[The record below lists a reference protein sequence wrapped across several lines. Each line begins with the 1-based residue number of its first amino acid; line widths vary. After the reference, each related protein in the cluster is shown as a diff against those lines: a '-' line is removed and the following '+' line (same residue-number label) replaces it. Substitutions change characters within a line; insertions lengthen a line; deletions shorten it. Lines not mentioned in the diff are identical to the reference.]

1 MILDYPKVYEKNKCV
16 GHGGNQEWFLD
27 SWAKKAGCASVS
39 ATDIFIYYTKK
50 EHKINKDVYL
60 NHMIEMYRLMK
71 PQERGFPYVY
81 LYARRLSKLLNNCKY
96 TGAASIAPPTEP

>member
-39 ATDIFIYYTKK
+39 ATDILKK
-50 EHKINKDVYL
+50 L
-60 NHMIEMYRLMK
+60 
-71 PQERGFPYVY
+71 Y
-81 LYARRLSKLLNNCKY
+81 LYLFYPLHNQLL
-96 TGAASIAPPTEP
+96 

>member
-39 ATDIFIYYTKK
+39 ATDIFIYYKT
-50 EHKINKDVYL
+50 IPIV
-60 NHMIEMYRLMK
+60 
-71 PQERGFPYVY
+71 QV
-81 LYARRLSKLLNNCKY
+81 
-96 TGAASIAPPTEP
+96 